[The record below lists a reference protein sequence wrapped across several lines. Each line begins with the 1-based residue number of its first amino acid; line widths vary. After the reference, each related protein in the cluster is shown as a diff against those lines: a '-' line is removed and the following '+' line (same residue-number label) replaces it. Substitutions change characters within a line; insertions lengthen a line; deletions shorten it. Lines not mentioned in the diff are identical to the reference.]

1 MTITCQKIEGRKEVD
16 FEFNQIV
23 KVLSDKQYR
32 ITKDNRFEA
41 LGNVIISQG
50 GDTIYGEKATLFANS
65 GEVDVEGNVRYI
77 GAEVTLY
84 GSKLKYNFKNQEMEI
99 NKARILSDNFVV
111 LGKRISRKGDNEY
124 EAFDAEYTT
133 CKDCP
138 ESWTISGKHIN
149 VTVGQYIR
157 ITHAFIKI
165 KGVVVMYIPYI
176 ILPIKNNRESGL
188 LFPRFGLNLDE
199 GAQFQLPWFIAVS
212 QNSDVTVTPSYFGN
226 RGLGVELEARHVVK
240 DGFWY
245 QYDGLYS
252 DDQIYKPGKE
262 ERERSGDKEFRHLSQ
277 WEHHYF
283 SGSSINHHTKYSWT
297 RDLDMTRDFRR
308 YTEDK
313 ILSSDIGLDTYF
325 DFRQPRFNLSIEG
338 GLRRNI
344 LFDQTYEFDDSY
356 VQIQPKISLTTT
368 NINLFQSVD
377 SYLSRLSL
385 NFTAD
390 FTSFK
395 QNNFNE
401 NNYIRNA
408 YRTNLRPNLRADFL
422 NFGAV
427 KAYSQATLD
436 YQYYRFPYEKSQK
449 WFRKNAVIY
458 ESAISIEFEKVF
470 GLAYD
475 EKILVDII
483 DSKEDAISKNNML
496 GKLPSIENKKKSEYK
511 INKKSSYR
519 HGQTFQLKHY
529 FLSSGETAGSEKF
542 LDQIGIDQED
552 RGLFDPVDIIRSN
565 ESLSL
570 IETSRTTLPYNNTL
584 ELQWNNVLIKKEVK
598 NPNIYDDNQ
607 GLLDNFSYSQVA
619 YFNVSQGYDFYN
631 SSSEFKNNLTRLHID
646 TGFTLNNTS
655 LSSQV
660 YYYYPGEN
668 SIFNINASQ
677 SFKRGSLGASLRYN
691 SFRLP
696 TDKFF
701 LARGALQLSE
711 LFTIRGQIE
720 HDIELKTTIR
730 SNYGLT
736 YSPYNNCW
744 KLLLDYQKTTID
756 KRFSFNFLINFNNS
770 AFQGMQNAE

>member
-1 MTITCQKIEGRKEVD
+1 VGSLCQKAEAREEID
-16 FEFNQIV
+16 FEFNQVV

-65 GEVDVEGNVRYI
+65 GDVDVEGNVRYI

-99 NKARILSDNFVV
+99 SKARILSDNYVV
-111 LGKRISRKGDNEY
+111 LGKKISRKGESEF

-138 ESWTISGKHIN
+138 ESWTIFGKHIN

-157 ITHAFIKI
+157 ITHAYIKI

-176 ILPIKNNRESGL
+176 ILPIKNDRESGL
-188 LFPRFGLNLDE
+188 LFPKFGLNIEE
-199 GAQFQLPWFIAVS
+199 GAQFQLPWFLAISENA
-212 QNSDVTVTPSYFGN
+212 DLTVTPSYFGN
-226 RGLGVELEARHVVK
+226 RGLGVELEARHVIK

-252 DDQIYKPGKE
+252 DDRIYKPGKDD
-262 ERERSGDKEFRHLSQ
+262 RERSGDKEFRHFSQ

-283 SGSSINHHTKYSWT
+283 NGSSLNHHTKYSWS

-308 YTEDK
+308 YTDDK
-313 ILSSDIGLDTYF
+313 ILSSDIGLESYF
-325 DFRQPRFNLSIEG
+325 DFRTPRLNVSLEG
-338 GLRRNI
+338 GYRRNS
-344 LFDQTYEFDDSY
+344 LFNETYEFDNSY
-356 VQIQPKISLTTT
+356 VQIQPKVSLTTSDF
-368 NINLFQSVD
+368 ILFQNVN
-377 SYLSRLSL
+377 SYLSRLSF
-385 NFTAD
+385 NMAAD

-395 QNNFNE
+395 QNHIE
-401 NNYIRNA
+401 EGNYIRNA
-408 YRTNLRPNLRADFL
+408 YRTNLKPNLRADFL

-427 KAYSQATLD
+427 KAYTQATLD
-436 YQYYRFPYEKSQK
+436 YQYYTFPNEDRQK

-458 ESAISIEFEKVF
+458 ESGISIEFEKIF

-475 EKILVDII
+475 EKVLVDEI
-483 DSKEDAISKNNML
+483 DNRNESTSKGIML
-496 GKLPSIENKKKSEYK
+496 GNLPSIENKKKSEY
-511 INKKSSYR
+511 IVRKKSSYR
-519 HGQTFQLKHY
+519 HGQTFHLKHY
-529 FLSSGETAGSEKF
+529 FLSSGDSFGSDKF
-542 LDQIGIDQED
+542 LNQISVDQED
-552 RGLFDPVDIIRSN
+552 RGLFDPIDIIRSK
-565 ESLSL
+565 ESLSR
-570 IETSRTTLPYNNTL
+570 IETSKTTLPYNNTI
-584 ELQWNNVLIKKEVK
+584 ELQWNNVLVKKEVK

-607 GLLDNFSYSQVA
+607 GLLDNFSYQQVA

-631 SSSEFKNNLTRLHID
+631 TGENIKDNLTRLHIN

-655 LSSQV
+655 FSSQMF
-660 YYYYPGEN
+660 YYYPGEN
-668 SIFNINASQ
+668 SIFNINVSQ
-677 SFKRGSLGASLRYN
+677 AFKRGSVGASLRYN

-701 LARGALQLSE
+701 LAQTEFQLSE
-711 LFTIRGQIE
+711 LISLRGQIE
-720 HDIELKTTIR
+720 HDIEQKRTIR
-730 SNYGLT
+730 TNYGLT

-756 KRFSFNFLINFNNS
+756 KRFSFNFLINFNDA
-770 AFQGMQNAE
+770 AFQGLQGDQ